1 MPNFIELRAD
11 LIEQAIDSAV
21 ACRYNDVKQIVQFHK
36 SDTKEQTM
44 IHRLTDSQSMS
55 DTTLAGHKSTTIS
68 PKRGRW
74 LRLLILLVS
83 LAVVAGAINIL
94 LANLVFTGLPIGT
107 SAPHFTGTTLD
118 GEQLNSTELH
128 GQPMMLTF
136 WSPDCFACREELPAL
151 QALAGD
157 PDAEMQLVTVVSHL
171 EPTVVA
177 KFVEQQQLTFPILV
191 DPAGT
196 IAEQYEVSG
205 IPFTYLI
212 DQNGVI
218 DEKVMG
224 AGQTGELQHQLGLWL
239 NSCRI
244 DEVCAVE

>member
-1 MPNFIELRAD
+1 MASNLNHHPTPTN
-11 LIEQAIDSAV
+11 S
-21 ACRYNDVKQIVQFHK
+21 
-36 SDTKEQTM
+36 
-44 IHRLTDSQSMS
+44 
-55 DTTLAGHKSTTIS
+55 
-68 PKRGRW
+68 
-74 LRLLILLVS
+74 LRLSETELPLAPRPYRRYWRLALIGLLVV
-83 LAVVAGAINIL
+83 LTFFIVNIL
-94 LANLVFTGLPIGT
+94 LTNLVFTGLPVGT
-107 SAPHFTGTTLD
+107 NAPFFHGVTLD
-118 GEQLNSTELH
+118 GQAIDLAQER
-128 GQPMMLTF
+128 GQPVMLTF

-151 QALAGD
+151 QALADD
-157 PDAEMQLVTVVSHL
+157 PNVEMQLVTVVSHL

-177 KFVEQQQLTFPILV
+177 EFVEQQQLTFPILV

-224 AGQTGELQHQLGLWL
+224 AGQEGELQNQLGLWL